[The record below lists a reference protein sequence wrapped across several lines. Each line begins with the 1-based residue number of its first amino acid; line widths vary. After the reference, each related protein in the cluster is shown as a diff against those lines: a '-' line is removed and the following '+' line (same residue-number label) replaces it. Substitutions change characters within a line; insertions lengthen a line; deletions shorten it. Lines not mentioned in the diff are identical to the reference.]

1 MTDLSKGIIEIEGFE
16 ISASTTSNDIE
27 ENLKDACAFS
37 VKSKNGRCEIFV
49 FKKVFILD
57 NCFDIDITFIGQKL
71 SDIRLTS
78 NYSANFSYEERFVAD
93 CEWLKSILGEPTE
106 TNDDGNSYYFENIHL
121 YSFIQRDLS
130 RNPAETF
137 IVCKYGR

>member
-49 FKKVFILD
+49 FKKVFQVNRQKQMTMGTLIILRI
-57 NCFDIDITFIGQKL
+57 F
-71 SDIRLTS
+71 TS
-78 NYSANFSYEERFVAD
+78 
-93 CEWLKSILGEPTE
+93 
-106 TNDDGNSYYFENIHL
+106 IHL
-121 YSFIQRDLS
+121 FSVIYPEIQPKLLLFVNMAGDS
-130 RNPAETF
+130 
-137 IVCKYGR
+137 YGEKFSCTSISTTKSK